1 MKFVK
6 IDSIEALTDR
16 EYAKYMAEKNSADL
30 AYIAMMAD
38 VDMPVEEETTSPTE
52 EGE

>member
-16 EYAKYMAEKNSADL
+16 EYVKYMSEKNSADL
-30 AYIAMMAD
+30 AYIAMMTD
-38 VDMPVEEETTSPTE
+38 VDMPVEESTAPTE

>member
-16 EYAKYMAEKNSADL
+16 EYAKYMSEKNSADL
-30 AYIAMMAD
+30 AYIAMMTD
-38 VDMPVEEETTSPTE
+38 VDMPVKESTEPTE

>member
-6 IDSIEALTDR
+6 VKSIEEMTDR
-16 EYAKYMAEKNSADL
+16 EYARYMAEKNSADL

-38 VDMPVEEETTSPTE
+38 VDLSDDEEAGGIDHE
-52 EGE
+52 

>member
-6 IDSIEALTDR
+6 IDSIEELADR
-16 EYAKYMAEKNSADL
+16 EYTKYMAEKNSADL
-30 AYIAMMAD
+30 AYIAMMTD
-38 VDMPVEEETTSPTE
+38 VDMPVEESTAPTE